1 MDVPATYND
10 GRTARSRPVT
20 LRIEAGALVILDSAG
35 GAVDRWPAA
44 DVHLVDRPGR
54 GQPVRLRCGFDRD
67 DRLTLADDK
76 DLDGLDR
83 HCPGLRRTTPGWS
96 RYWRPVLVWGAA
108 AVVSVVLVVTVVIP
122 RLAQEF
128 AFAIPA
134 AMQQRIGE
142 QTAEQVLRLLA
153 AINKNED
160 DTNRVCAGPA
170 GEEGQ
175 AALDALAAR
184 LAGGLDEPVALS
196 VRVVDT
202 GMVNAFTLP
211 GGHIL
216 VLRGLLDFAGNGDE
230 VAGVLAH
237 EIGHVARRHP
247 IKVAIEMAG
256 TALLI
261 GLLIGDVG
269 GGTVIAGLGQM
280 VLTSAY
286 TQEAEREADAIA
298 TELMNAAGY
307 DARHL
312 GAFLERVEAREGEPS
327 DALAFFSTHPP
338 SADRADTIRG
348 NARRGAPALTDA
360 EWTAIKAM
368 CA

>member
-10 GRTARSRPVT
+10 GRTAQSRPVT
-20 LRIEAGALVILDSAG
+20 LRIEAGALVILDSEGA
-35 GAVDRWPAA
+35 AVDRWPAA

-83 HCPGLRRTTPGWS
+83 HCPGLGRTTPGWS

-108 AVVSVVLVVTVVIP
+108 AAVSMVLVVTVVIP

-128 AFAIPA
+128 AYAIPA

-142 QTAEQVLRLLA
+142 QTAEQVIRLLA
-153 AINKNED
+153 AINRNED
-160 DTNRVCAGPA
+160 DTNQVCAGQ
-170 GEEGQ
+170 EGQ

-184 LAGGLDEPVALS
+184 LAGGLDAPVALR

-202 GMVNAFTLP
+202 GIVNAFTLP

-230 VAGVLAH
+230 VAAVLAH
-237 EIGHVARRHP
+237 EIGHVARHHP
-247 IKVAIEMAG
+247 IKLAIEMTG
-256 TALLI
+256 TSLLI

-269 GGTVIAGLGQM
+269 GGTVIAGLGQ
-280 VLTSAY
+280 LLLAAAY

-307 DARHL
+307 DAAHL

-327 DALAFFSTHPP
+327 ETLSFFSTHPP
-338 SADRADTIRG
+338 SADRANTIRG

-360 EWTAIKAM
+360 EWTAIRAI